1 MATPEVLDNNQQPH
15 SHGYTSEAD
24 IPVQLRAERLKS
36 TDPKDFPAISNR
48 EETWRYTTSEQL
60 RGLDTEAL
68 SEFIGDFELKAEPV
82 VKTRWISPD
91 HELFGIAGTP
101 EDLPSANAWAAAQQA
116 YLIDIP
122 STDIGEEVTLTIKSE
137 TDDPTALHLVIN
149 AQTHSNATLI
159 IDHKGR
165 ATIAENVEINVS
177 DEANLTVVTIQDWD
191 DTAVHTSAIYAKLG
205 RNATLKHV
213 VVTLGGKVVRV
224 TPNAVFTAPGSSVEL
239 LGLYYADAGQHMEH
253 RLFVDHAVPNCKSR
267 VTYKGALQ
275 GDKAHTIWVGDVLI
289 RKAAEGTDTYELNR
303 NLLLTDG
310 ARADSVP
317 NLEIETG
324 QIEGAGHASA
334 SGRFDDEQL
343 FYLQARGIT
352 ESEARRLVVRGFLHE
367 IIQQIPNLEVQEKL
381 NQTIEAELARS
392 NS

>member
-1 MATPEVLDNNQQPH
+1 MATPEVLQEQQPH
-15 SHGYTSEAD
+15 SHGYASAAD
-24 IPVQLRAERLKS
+24 IPVQLRAERIKS
-36 TDPKDFPAISNR
+36 ADPKDFPAISTR

-68 SEFIGDFELKAEPV
+68 SEFIGDFELKAEPA
-82 VKTRWISPD
+82 VKTRWIGPD
-91 HELFGIAGTP
+91 HALFGVAGIP
-101 EDLPSANAWAAAQQA
+101 EDLPSANAWSAAQQA

-122 STDIGEEVTLTIKSE
+122 NTDIGEEVTLTIKSE
-137 TDDPTALHLVIN
+137 TEEPTALHLVIN
-149 AQTHSNATLI
+149 AQVHSNSTVI
-159 IDHKGR
+159 IEHRGD
-165 ATIAENVEINVS
+165 AVIAENVEINVQ
-177 DEANLTVVTIQDWD
+177 DEANLTVVTLQDWNS
-191 DTAVHTSAIYAKLG
+191 TSVHTSAIYAKLG

-213 VVTLGGKVVRV
+213 VITLGGKVVRV
-224 TPNAVFTAPGSSVEL
+224 TPNAVFSAPGSSVEL
-239 LGLYYADAGQHMEH
+239 LGLYYADAGQHLEH

-275 GDKAHTIWVGDVLI
+275 GEKAHTIWVGDVLI
-289 RKAAEGTDTYELNR
+289 RKEAEGTDTYELNR

-352 ESEARRLVVRGFLHE
+352 ESEARRLVVRGFLNE
-367 IIQQIPNLEVQEKL
+367 IIQQVPNQELQDKL
-381 NQTIEAELARS
+381 NQIIENELTRS